1 MPLSPP
7 FRPTA
12 SNPHSLSPPIP
23 TGPLPTLPFEI
34 IRRIIHFRLSLS
46 SPSYPPKLSESP
58 EVGWDDWSGI
68 RGRLSA
74 AKRIEERKDVT
85 RTARGLIGVCKAWKP
100 VVMKYLYSSPYL
112 TDNLPLLASSLI
124 AGDSKWSD
132 INLHQFSI
140 PGRYIALLDLSTV
153 PSSSTLHPLEFRRG
167 VMMILPLLPNVVHLK
182 LPPGELPF
190 PLEEIG
196 WAPFARNLRC
206 LEGVEVDCNLLDNGE
221 DALVAL
227 LRRTPNL
234 EVLSVVGS
242 GANTFTDDL
251 SGMPENTSVNAH
263 GSRKLSLPKLH
274 TLRLEEVGSGDLLS
288 ALIDGDLP
296 SLERLALT
304 SFFGEPGDKTYLLQ
318 ITHGSVI
325 RSLTYLQSTQ
335 KWRVGPGAPGPNPGA
350 ANANGHPQHVNG
362 NGGFATMGMSHGLVP
377 ANETLSL
384 HPNLQ
389 HLAFLVPDYQQLET
403 VLSTAP
409 THHPL
414 KWLTIFKWVEPSFA
428 SYGQANGN
436 TDGTGMVGIGAGGAG
451 RGVSKNTSEFLR
463 QFILDRQSSHT
474 QSHLHTQLPS
484 LNTSIA
490 SGPSRDVPH
499 THTHQR
505 TSTSAPLN
513 DHHSN
518 LLDLQRINI
527 DGFRWVKPELGKIAL
542 ETGISGEMRK
552 LALILYRD
560 GNGLELGDMD
570 GSLAPQLG
578 LPNRTSGGAYSVG
591 VRLAGGAGGGVP
603 MAGGPI
609 DRSNG
614 RRRSSGGDNLAGMV
628 GMLSVSPGGMG
639 SVGLGRL
646 KGGDRDDED
655 GG

>member
-140 PGRYIALLDLSTV
+140 PGRYITLLDLSTV

-167 VMMILPLLPNVVHLK
+167 VIMILPLLPNVVHLK

-206 LEGVEVDCNLLDNGE
+206 LEGVEVDCNILDNGE

-251 SGMPENTSVNAH
+251 SGMPENTSVNAN

-318 ITHGSVI
+318 ETHGLVI

-350 ANANGHPQHVNG
+350 ANANGPPQHVNG

-384 HPNLQ
+384 HPNLL

-436 TDGTGMVGIGAGGAG
+436 TDGIGMVGIGAGGAG
-451 RGVSKNTSEFLR
+451 RG
-463 QFILDRQSSHT
+463 
-474 QSHLHTQLPS
+474 
-484 LNTSIA
+484 
-490 SGPSRDVPH
+490 
-499 THTHQR
+499 
-505 TSTSAPLN
+505 
-513 DHHSN
+513 
-518 LLDLQRINI
+518 RINI

-628 GMLSVSPGGMG
+628 GILSVSPGGMG